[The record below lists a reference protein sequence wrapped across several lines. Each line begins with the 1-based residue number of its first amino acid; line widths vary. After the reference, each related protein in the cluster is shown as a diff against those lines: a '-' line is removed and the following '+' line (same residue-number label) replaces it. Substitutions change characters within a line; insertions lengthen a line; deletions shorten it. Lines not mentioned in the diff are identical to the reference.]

1 MANRIRKRER
11 FPIGE
16 WAREIKDKRNI
27 LLQANESI
35 QNMQHEIDVAKNSY
49 ENLKG
54 KVNELKRKVRETL

>member
-16 WAREIKDKRNI
+16 WACEIKDKRNV

-35 QNMQHEIDVAKNSY
+35 QNIQHEIDVAKNSD